1 MTVTL
6 LSNFDRQHLPLCPP
20 YQYCSLQTQIVFHV
34 ECLCVDVKCKSPEI
48 LRDTNYT
55 CMFLKVLLHCVVW
68 QYDNLNQ
75 LLIL

>member
-6 LSNFDRQHLPLCPP
+6 LSKFDRQHLPLCHPHL
-20 YQYCSLQTQIVFHV
+20 YCSLQTQFVFHV
-34 ECLCVDVKCKSPEI
+34 DCFCVDVKHESQEI
-48 LRDTNYT
+48 LRDTVYT

-68 QYDNLNQ
+68 QYDNLYH